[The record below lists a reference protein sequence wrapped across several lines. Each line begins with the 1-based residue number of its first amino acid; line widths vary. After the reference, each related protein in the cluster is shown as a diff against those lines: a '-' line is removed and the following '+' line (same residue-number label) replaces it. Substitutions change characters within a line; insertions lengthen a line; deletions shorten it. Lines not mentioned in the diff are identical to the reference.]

1 MAPASATGDERLP
14 PGWTKRESKSQRGRF
29 YYVSPGGKTQ
39 WVRPQAQPAPRQNYN
54 WLNECEIDFT
64 EPRLGV
70 SLHEVKQVENIPYA
84 QFQAEVDELP
94 KVGGK
99 PGAAE
104 IYNWSVKPD
113 KFVRLVIGM
122 RVIEID
128 GLCLAGYTYND
139 IVEKMKKSTRPI
151 KMKFADVSKGTVED
165 NPELARAAKQEK
177 ERHGKSSTAYLKQ
190 KQQYLRVLV
199 MSELRG
205 EMWRIETKKLV
216 HTSKLH
222 ECKHEIIHTEF
233 DQESN
238 KLRSLT
244 EEQKQLKLDEKKYK
258 KMLEE
263 LSLQEKH
270 LMESPELTKNSILL
284 KKNTSLEDD
293 IAKLTQ
299 ANKKLRKERS
309 ALQTTMDGLDSQLS
323 KYADTNTDDSPANDE
338 KEEDV
343 FGLDPNAS
351 ASEKLSALRLKS
363 KQFDDEVLKE
373 QRKVSKV
380 EKEMAQL
387 NKHLTR
393 LTEKVNGGVGT
404 KSAKSK
410 DSTSSS
416 QSKDNGQDN
425 GPPNASDNEIAQL
438 EAHILDL
445 RKVQRAAVGTLAKA
459 AQNGD
464 KELAKEYQEKR
475 TSIKEEL
482 KQAQDLLHEKKANAL
497 KDASVNATSL
507 VKKGKSSNTQSN
519 KILSTST
526 YPKAS
531 TSSSRKPKSNAEDN
545 RIRAMPTI
553 SGYLEKGPTEWSEKG
568 LIRNMKTMRGARERW
583 CEITVEGFLQYYKR
597 RGDPVV
603 RGQIH
608 VGDPSFEV
616 NCEDLKRGKEFA
628 VCTSTQQSNF
638 FARTNEEMVK
648 WVTALRNGNSFL
660 RQENKSKTMRSAVLA
675 YHTTN
680 VLKRSH
686 NSNRNVRE
694 AVSSSRN
701 TPLESSTAETADK
714 FPEDHQ
720 DEFYGRATLG
730 F

>member
-1 MAPASATGDERLP
+1 MAPTSITEDERLP

-39 WVRPQAQPAPRQNYN
+39 WVRPQIQPAPRQNYN
-54 WLNECEIDFT
+54 WLNECEIEFT

-104 IYNWSVKPD
+104 LYNWSVKPD
-113 KFVRLVIGM
+113 KRLVIGM

-128 GLCLAGYTYND
+128 GVCLAGYTYND
-139 IVEKMKKSTRPI
+139 IVEKMKKSGRPI

-177 ERHGKSSTAYLKQ
+177 ERKGKSSTAYLKQ

-216 HTSKLH
+216 HTFKLQ
-222 ECKHEIIHTEF
+222 ECKHDIIQTEF
-233 DQESN
+233 GQESE
-238 KLRSLT
+238 KSRTLT
-244 EEQKQLKLDEKKYK
+244 MEHKQLKVDEEKYK
-258 KMLEE
+258 KMLDQ

-270 LMESPELTKNSILL
+270 LMEAPELTKNSILL

-309 ALQTTMDGLDSQLS
+309 ALQTTMDDFESQLS
-323 KYADTNTDDSPANDE
+323 KYTATDTDE
-338 KEEDV
+338 GPSNEEKDV

-351 ASEKLSALRLKS
+351 VSEKLSALRIKT
-363 KQFDDEVLKE
+363 KQFDDEVMKE

-387 NKHLTR
+387 NKHLNR
-393 LTEKVNGGVGT
+393 LTEKVNGS
-404 KSAKSK
+404 KSSKSK
-410 DSTSSS
+410 EYTNSGQTKDS
-416 QSKDNGQDN
+416 GQDS
-425 GPPNASDNEIAQL
+425 GTSNASETEINQL
-438 EAHILDL
+438 EARILEL

-464 KELAKEYQEKR
+464 KELAKEYQAKR
-475 TSIKEEL
+475 TAIKEEL
-482 KQAQDLLHEKKANAL
+482 KQAQDLLREKKAKAL
-497 KDASVNATSL
+497 GDASLTISTL
-507 VKKGKSSNTQSN
+507 MKKSKSSSPHAN
-519 KILSTST
+519 KGLSTST
-526 YPKAS
+526 PTNPLT
-531 TSSSRKPKSNAEDN
+531 TSSRNPNAKVEDN

-553 SGYLEKGPTEWSEKG
+553 SGYLDKGPTEWSEKG
-568 LIRNMKTMRGARERW
+568 IIRNMKTMRGARERW
-583 CEITVEGFLQYYKR
+583 CEITLDGFLQYYKR

-616 NCEDLKRGKEFA
+616 ICEDMKRGKDFA
-628 VCTSTQQSNF
+628 VCTSTQQSHF
-638 FARTNEEMVK
+638 FAKTNEEMVK
-648 WVTALRNGNSFL
+648 WVTALRNGNTFL
-660 RQENKSKTMRSAVLA
+660 RQESKTKTMRSAVLA
-675 YHTTN
+675 YQATN
-680 VLKRSH
+680 VLKRAH
-686 NSNRNVRE
+686 NSHRNLRE
-694 AVSSSRN
+694 ATSSSGRN
-701 TPLESSTAETADK
+701 TPLETSTTASADK